1 MYLKEVYIKN
11 FRSIKECK
19 VSLDDFTVFI
29 GENNAGKTTIL
40 DAIRIGLNK
49 AINRH
54 SFDEYDFHMDEN
66 VNSPKESDG
75 IKIIYHFEEKDEGEW
90 DGYISDTFMDVI
102 QYLKESP
109 NKASV
114 LIEVNAIFN
123 DVTGDIETKTI
134 FLNQNYEEITGKSQ
148 NIVGKFLQ
156 LTPVFYLQA
165 LRDIKDTFSSKSPLW
180 GRFMKKVSISKEDL
194 EELQNQISGL
204 NNDIITKDENLK
216 ELVNELDKIQNVMD
230 FQGED
235 IVSIDAV
242 PLKTWDLLSKAQV
255 VINNGSTSYNFPI
268 DKHGQGTQSVAAI
281 LLFKA
286 YVKILLNE
294 MSREEAEAILTLEE
308 PEAHLHPQAVR
319 SLHKSIDE
327 IECQKII
334 TTHSPYFIQNMDLK
348 NLRYVRKENGETKI
362 AKIFD
367 RYVFSVS
374 DIPEG
379 LIRLSSRFSNV
390 IEVDG
395 NLNIVTIKD
404 PINRC
409 LEGAIRGCCHPSD
422 ETIDAVID
430 NAYRIFNMAEI
441 CNLNTYVQRSRG
453 EILFARKWLLY
464 EGQSEDVIL
473 PYFAKILGK
482 DFDASGVSG
491 IIYRSNGSAGPF
503 AKLAKVLSIPW
514 VMLADNDEQG
524 RQAVGEVR
532 NCGYSEDVISSQ
544 VLLNSTTDFENE
556 LATSN
561 RIFTDYE
568 SIVVEEITQDII
580 ELKNSGDVDEYKK
593 EIVKLVQKGKVVNA
607 YKLLDLWSGNALS
620 ADDIPEVYVNAILGV
635 CE

>member
-11 FRSIKECK
+11 CRSIKECK

-75 IKIIYHFEEKDEGEW
+75 IKIIYHFEEKD
-90 DGYISDTFMDVI
+90 
-102 QYLKESP
+102 
-109 NKASV
+109 
-114 LIEVNAIFN
+114 
-123 DVTGDIETKTI
+123 
-134 FLNQNYEEITGKSQ
+134 
-148 NIVGKFLQ
+148 
-156 LTPVFYLQA
+156 
-165 LRDIKDTFSSKSPLW
+165 
-180 GRFMKKVSISKEDL
+180 
-194 EELQNQISGL
+194 
-204 NNDIITKDENLK
+204 
-216 ELVNELDKIQNVMD
+216 
-230 FQGED
+230 
-235 IVSIDAV
+235 
-242 PLKTWDLLSKAQV
+242 
-255 VINNGSTSYNFPI
+255 
-268 DKHGQGTQSVAAI
+268 
-281 LLFKA
+281 
-286 YVKILLNE
+286 
-294 MSREEAEAILTLEE
+294 
-308 PEAHLHPQAVR
+308 
-319 SLHKSIDE
+319 
-327 IECQKII
+327 
-334 TTHSPYFIQNMDLK
+334 
-348 NLRYVRKENGETKI
+348 
-362 AKIFD
+362 
-367 RYVFSVS
+367 
-374 DIPEG
+374 
-379 LIRLSSRFSNV
+379 
-390 IEVDG
+390 
-395 NLNIVTIKD
+395 
-404 PINRC
+404 
-409 LEGAIRGCCHPSD
+409 
-422 ETIDAVID
+422 
-430 NAYRIFNMAEI
+430 
-441 CNLNTYVQRSRG
+441 
-453 EILFARKWLLY
+453 
-464 EGQSEDVIL
+464 
-473 PYFAKILGK
+473 
-482 DFDASGVSG
+482 FDASGVSG

-524 RQAVGEVR
+524 RQTVGEVR

>member
-1 MYLKEVYIKN
+1 MYLKDVYIKN
-11 FRSIKECK
+11 FRSIKECR

-29 GENNAGKTTIL
+29 GENNAGKTAIL

-109 NKASV
+109 DKASV
-114 LIEVNAIFN
+114 LIEVGAVLNN
-123 DVTGDIETKTI
+123 VTGDIENKTI
-134 FLNQNYEEITGKSQ
+134 FLNQNYKEITGKSQ
-148 NIVGKFLQ
+148 NTIGKFLQ

-165 LRDIKDTFSSKSPLW
+165 LRDIKDTFSPKSPLW
-180 GRFMKKVSISKEDL
+180 GRFMKKVTISKEDL
-194 EELQNQISGL
+194 EELQNQISDL
-204 NNDIITKDENLK
+204 NNDIITKDKNLRK
-216 ELVNELDKIQNVMD
+216 LVNELDKIQNVMD

-235 IVSIDAV
+235 IVSIDAI

-255 VINNGSTSYNFPI
+255 VINNGGMSYNFPI
-268 DKHGQGTQSVAAI
+268 DKHGQGTQSVATI

-286 YVKILLNE
+286 YIKILLNE
-294 MSREEAEAILTLEE
+294 MSRAEAEAILTLEE
-308 PEAHLHPQAVR
+308 PEAHLHPHAVR
-319 SLHKSIDE
+319 SLHKSISE
-327 IECQKII
+327 IDCQKII
-334 TTHSPYFIQNMDLK
+334 TTHSPYFIQNMNLK

-367 RYVFSVS
+367 NYVFSVS
-374 DIPEG
+374 DMPDG
-379 LIRLSSRFSNV
+379 LIRLSTSFPNV
-390 IEVDG
+390 IEIDNNCNTVKIKEPING
-395 NLNIVTIKD
+395 NLE
-404 PINRC
+404 R
-409 LEGAIRGCCHPSD
+409 AIRGCCHPLD
-422 ETIDAVID
+422 ETIETVIE
-430 NAYRIFNMAEI
+430 NAYRIFNMIEI
-441 CNLNTYVQRSRG
+441 CNLNTYVQRCRG

-482 DFDASGVSG
+482 DFDSSGVSG

-503 AKLAKVLSIPW
+503 VKLARVLSIPW

-524 RQAVGEVR
+524 RNTVCEVR
-532 NCGYSEDVISSQ
+532 NCGYSEEVVASQ

-556 LATSN
+556 LANSN
-561 RIFTDYE
+561 RIFADYE
-568 SIVVEEITQDII
+568 RIVAETITQDII
-580 ELKNSGDVDEYKK
+580 KLKNSGDDDKYKK

-607 YKLLDLWSGNALS
+607 YKLLKLWSENTLS

>member
-1 MYLKEVYIKN
+1 MMYSTIRFGDLYAIDSRNGLSKPSKIRGSGYKMINMGELFANDRIYDIPMELVPLKDPEKINAKVEVGDLLFARQSLVLEGAGKC
-11 FRSIKECK
+11 SIVME
-19 VSLDDFTVFI
+19 VSPLTVFESHLI
-29 GENNAGKTTIL
+29 RVRLKDNA
-40 DAIRIGLNK
+40 N
-49 AINRH
+49 
-54 SFDEYDFHMDEN
+54 
-66 VNSPKESDG
+66 
-75 IKIIYHFEEKDEGEW
+75 
-90 DGYISDTFMDVI
+90 
-102 QYLKESP
+102 
-109 NKASV
+109 
-114 LIEVNAIFN
+114 
-123 DVTGDIETKTI
+123 
-134 FLNQNYEEITGKSQ
+134 
-148 NIVGKFLQ
+148 
-156 LTPVFYLQA
+156 PVFYYYY
-165 LRDIKDTFSSKSPLW
+165 LW

-524 RQAVGEVR
+524 RQTVGEVR

>member
-1 MYLKEVYIKN
+1 
-11 FRSIKECK
+11 
-19 VSLDDFTVFI
+19 
-29 GENNAGKTTIL
+29 
-40 DAIRIGLNK
+40 
-49 AINRH
+49 
-54 SFDEYDFHMDEN
+54 
-66 VNSPKESDG
+66 
-75 IKIIYHFEEKDEGEW
+75 
-90 DGYISDTFMDVI
+90 
-102 QYLKESP
+102 
-109 NKASV
+109 
-114 LIEVNAIFN
+114 
-123 DVTGDIETKTI
+123 
-134 FLNQNYEEITGKSQ
+134 
-148 NIVGKFLQ
+148 
-156 LTPVFYLQA
+156 
-165 LRDIKDTFSSKSPLW
+165 
-180 GRFMKKVSISKEDL
+180 MKKVSISKEDL

-235 IVSIDAV
+235 IISIDAV

-379 LIRLSSRFSNV
+379 LIRLNSRFSNV

-503 AKLAKVLSIPW
+503 AKLAKVFSIPW

-524 RQAVGEVR
+524 RQTVGEVR

>member
-1 MYLKEVYIKN
+1 M
-11 FRSIKECK
+11 
-19 VSLDDFTVFI
+19 
-29 GENNAGKTTIL
+29 
-40 DAIRIGLNK
+40 
-49 AINRH
+49 
-54 SFDEYDFHMDEN
+54 
-66 VNSPKESDG
+66 
-75 IKIIYHFEEKDEGEW
+75 
-90 DGYISDTFMDVI
+90 
-102 QYLKESP
+102 
-109 NKASV
+109 
-114 LIEVNAIFN
+114 
-123 DVTGDIETKTI
+123 
-134 FLNQNYEEITGKSQ
+134 
-148 NIVGKFLQ
+148 
-156 LTPVFYLQA
+156 
-165 LRDIKDTFSSKSPLW
+165 
-180 GRFMKKVSISKEDL
+180 
-194 EELQNQISGL
+194 
-204 NNDIITKDENLK
+204 
-216 ELVNELDKIQNVMD
+216 
-230 FQGED
+230 
-235 IVSIDAV
+235 
-242 PLKTWDLLSKAQV
+242 
-255 VINNGSTSYNFPI
+255 
-268 DKHGQGTQSVAAI
+268 
-281 LLFKA
+281 
-286 YVKILLNE
+286 
-294 MSREEAEAILTLEE
+294 
-308 PEAHLHPQAVR
+308 
-319 SLHKSIDE
+319 
-327 IECQKII
+327 
-334 TTHSPYFIQNMDLK
+334 
-348 NLRYVRKENGETKI
+348 
-362 AKIFD
+362 
-367 RYVFSVS
+367 
-374 DIPEG
+374 
-379 LIRLSSRFSNV
+379 RL
-390 IEVDG
+390 
-395 NLNIVTIKD
+395 
-404 PINRC
+404 
-409 LEGAIRGCCHPSD
+409 HPSD

-524 RQAVGEVR
+524 RQTVGEVR

>member
-1 MYLKEVYIKN
+1 
-11 FRSIKECK
+11 
-19 VSLDDFTVFI
+19 
-29 GENNAGKTTIL
+29 
-40 DAIRIGLNK
+40 
-49 AINRH
+49 
-54 SFDEYDFHMDEN
+54 
-66 VNSPKESDG
+66 
-75 IKIIYHFEEKDEGEW
+75 
-90 DGYISDTFMDVI
+90 
-102 QYLKESP
+102 
-109 NKASV
+109 
-114 LIEVNAIFN
+114 
-123 DVTGDIETKTI
+123 
-134 FLNQNYEEITGKSQ
+134 
-148 NIVGKFLQ
+148 
-156 LTPVFYLQA
+156 
-165 LRDIKDTFSSKSPLW
+165 
-180 GRFMKKVSISKEDL
+180 
-194 EELQNQISGL
+194 
-204 NNDIITKDENLK
+204 
-216 ELVNELDKIQNVMD
+216 
-230 FQGED
+230 
-235 IVSIDAV
+235 
-242 PLKTWDLLSKAQV
+242 
-255 VINNGSTSYNFPI
+255 
-268 DKHGQGTQSVAAI
+268 
-281 LLFKA
+281 
-286 YVKILLNE
+286 

-319 SLHKSIDE
+319 SLHKSINE
-327 IECQKII
+327 IKCQKII

-348 NLRYVRKENGETKI
+348 NLRYIRKENGETKI

-367 RYVFSVS
+367 QYVFSVS

-379 LIRLSSRFSNV
+379 LIRLSLRFPNV
-390 IEVDG
+390 IEVDD

-430 NAYRIFNMAEI
+430 NAYRIFNMTEI

-514 VMLADNDEQG
+514 IMLADNDEQG
-524 RQAVGEVR
+524 RQTVGEVR
-532 NCGYSEDVISSQ
+532 NCGYSADVISSQ

-568 SIVVEEITQDII
+568 RIVAEEITQDII

-620 ADDIPEVYVNAILGV
+620 VDDIPEVFVNDILGV